1 VSGDADRN
9 PPLVLCA
16 DDDEDILS
24 LVSLRLRRAG
34 FDVATAPDGEA
45 AVEIARA
52 RRPALAVLDVMMP
65 RRTGYEVLAE
75 LRGDEALRDIKVIL
89 LSARVQE
96 SDVARGM
103 DAGADAYLAKP
114 FKAQDLVTMVQELL
128 GHEPDSA

>member
-1 VSGDADRN
+1 MSEG
-9 PPLVLCA
+9 PLVLCA

-34 FDVATAPDGEA
+34 FDVATAADGDA
-45 AVEIARA
+45 AIEIARD

-96 SDVARGM
+96 SDVTRGLE
-103 DAGADAYLAKP
+103 AGADAYLAKP
-114 FKAQDLVTMVQELL
+114 FKAQDLVAKVQELL
-128 GHEPDSA
+128 GAQA

>member
-1 VSGDADRN
+1 MSDR
-9 PPLVLCA
+9 PLILCA

-24 LVSLRLRRAG
+24 LVSLRLERAG
-34 FDVATAPDGEA
+34 FDVVRATDGDTA
-45 AVEIARA
+45 IDVVRT

-75 LRGDEALRDIKVIL
+75 VRADPELAGLKVIL

-96 SDVARGM
+96 SDVERGI

-114 FKAQDLVTMVQELL
+114 FKAPELVAKVQELL
-128 GHEPDSA
+128 G